1 MVQHEDGLAGLFSD
15 LVRLETALWNQL
27 DRKLEVTHGVP
38 LRWFEP
44 MRVVSLSKKGH
55 LKVNEIAEALMIT
68 VGGTSKVVDRITD
81 AGYFRREPD
90 PGDRRVSRVVLTPA
104 GKRKLASASKTHRRE
119 LERLIAGTLDAK
131 ERRQLGTLIGRLLE
145 PSRPTSTD
153 DPIA

>member
-15 LVRLETALWNQL
+15 LVRIETALWNQL
-27 DRKLEVTHGVP
+27 DRKLEATHGLP

-44 MRVVSLSKKGH
+44 MRIVSLAENEH
-55 LKVNEIAEALMIT
+55 LQVNEIAEALIIT
-68 VGGTSKVVDRITD
+68 VGGTSKLVDRISD

-104 GKRKLASASKTHRRE
+104 GKRKLASASKTHREE

-145 PSRPTSTD
+145 PNRPTSTD
-153 DPIA
+153 DPSP

>member
-15 LVRLETALWNQL
+15 LVRIETALWNQL
-27 DRKLEVTHGVP
+27 DRKLEATDGLP

-44 MRVVSLSKKGH
+44 MRIVSLAENEH
-55 LKVNEIAEALMIT
+55 LQVNEIAEALIIT
-68 VGGTSKVVDRITD
+68 VGGTSKLVDRISD

-104 GKRKLASASKTHRRE
+104 GKRKLASASKSHREE

-145 PSRPTSTD
+145 PNLPTSTD
-153 DPIA
+153 DPSP

>member
-1 MVQHEDGLAGLFSD
+1 MVQHEDGLVGLFSD
-15 LVRLETALWNQL
+15 LVRLETALWNQA
-27 DRKLEVTHGVP
+27 DRKLEATHHLP

-44 MRVVSLSKKGH
+44 MRIVSLSESEH
-55 LKVNEIAEALMIT
+55 LQVNEIAEALIIT
-68 VGGTSKVVDRITD
+68 VGGTSKLVDRISD

-104 GKRKLASASKTHRRE
+104 GKRKLASASKTLREE

-145 PSRPTSTD
+145 PNRPASTD
-153 DPIA
+153 DPSP

>member
-15 LVRLETALWNQL
+15 LVRIETALWNQL
-27 DRKLEVTHGVP
+27 NRKLEATHGLP

-44 MRVVSLSKKGH
+44 MRIVSLAENQH
-55 LKVNEIAEALMIT
+55 LQVNEIAEALIIT
-68 VGGTSKVVDRITD
+68 VGGSSKLVDRISD

-104 GKRKLASASKTHRRE
+104 GKRKLASASKSHREE

-145 PSRPTSTD
+145 PNLPTSTD
-153 DPIA
+153 DPSP

>member
-1 MVQHEDGLAGLFSD
+1 MVQHQDSLADLFSN
-15 LVRLETALWNQL
+15 LVRLEIALWNQL
-27 DRKLEVTHGVP
+27 DRKLETTHGVP
-38 LRWFEP
+38 LRWFKP
-44 MRVVSLSKKGH
+44 MRVVSLSNNGH

-68 VGGTSKVVDRITD
+68 VGGTSKLVDRIVD

-104 GKRKLASASKTHRRE
+104 GKRKLASASKTHRQE
-119 LERLIAGTLDAK
+119 LERVIGGTLDVK

-145 PSRPTSTD
+145 PNRPMPTD

>member
-1 MVQHEDGLAGLFSD
+1 MVQHENDLPGLFSD
-15 LVRLETALWNQL
+15 LVRLEIALWNQV
-27 DRKLEVTHGVP
+27 DRKLEATHGVP

-44 MRVVSLSKKGH
+44 MRVVSLSNNGH

-68 VGGTSKVVDRITD
+68 VGGTSKLVDRIAD

-104 GKRKLASASKTHRRE
+104 GKLKLASASKTHRKE
-119 LERLIAGTLDAK
+119 LERLIAGTLDIK

-145 PSRPTSTD
+145 PNRPTPTD

>member
-15 LVRLETALWNQL
+15 LVRIETALWNQL
-27 DRKLEVTHGVP
+27 DRKLEATHGLS

-44 MRVVSLSKKGH
+44 MRIVSLAENEH
-55 LKVNEIAEALMIT
+55 LQVNEIAEALIIT
-68 VGGTSKVVDRITD
+68 VGGTSKLVDRISD

-104 GKRKLASASKTHRRE
+104 GKRKLASASKTHREE
-119 LERLIAGTLDAK
+119 LERLIAGTLDAT

-145 PSRPTSTD
+145 PNRPTSTD
-153 DPIA
+153 DPSP

>member
-15 LVRLETALWNQL
+15 LVRIETALWNQL
-27 DRKLEVTHGVP
+27 DRKLEATHGLS

-44 MRVVSLSKKGH
+44 MRIVSLAENEH
-55 LKVNEIAEALMIT
+55 LQVNEIAEALIIT
-68 VGGTSKVVDRITD
+68 VGGTSKLVDRISD

-104 GKRKLASASKTHRRE
+104 GKRKLASASKTHREE

-131 ERRQLGTLIGRLLE
+131 ERRQLGTLIGQLLE
-145 PSRPTSTD
+145 PNRPTSTD
-153 DPIA
+153 DPSP

>member
-15 LVRLETALWNQL
+15 LVRIETALWNQL
-27 DRKLEVTHGVP
+27 NRKLEATHGLP

-44 MRVVSLSKKGH
+44 MRIVSLAENQH
-55 LKVNEIAEALMIT
+55 LQVNEIAEALIIT
-68 VGGTSKVVDRITD
+68 VGGTSKLVDRISD

-104 GKRKLASASKTHRRE
+104 GKRKLASALKSHREE

-145 PSRPTSTD
+145 SNRGTYAT
-153 DPIA
+153 

>member
-15 LVRLETALWNQL
+15 LVRIETALWNQL
-27 DRKLEVTHGVP
+27 DRKLETTHGLP

-44 MRVVSLSKKGH
+44 MRIVSLAENEH
-55 LKVNEIAEALMIT
+55 LQVNEIAEALIIT
-68 VGGTSKVVDRITD
+68 VGGTSKLVDRISD

-104 GKRKLASASKTHRRE
+104 GKRKLASASKTHREE

-131 ERRQLGTLIGRLLE
+131 ERRQLGTLIGRLLK
-145 PSRPTSTD
+145 PNRPTSTD
-153 DPIA
+153 DPGP